1 MGGRLSKIKGI
12 RSKKGEK
19 AMTQE
24 QYNRAVQINERL
36 TDLNGTKKNIGDTT
50 KHRLWYAY
58 NDGEFGSD
66 WRLAPEWAMRSISD
80 ILDKHDLMIRQE
92 IDEEIER
99 LKKEIET
106 L

>member
-1 MGGRLSKIKGI
+1 
-12 RSKKGEK
+12 
-19 AMTQE
+19 MTQE
-24 QYNRAVQINERL
+24 QYTRAIQINNRIKEL
-36 TDLNGTKKNIGDTT
+36 QETLDHIKDTK

-58 NDGEFGSD
+58 KGDD
-66 WRLAPEWAMRSISD
+66 WKLTAQWAMWNISD

-92 IDEEIER
+92 IEEEIEK

>member
-1 MGGRLSKIKGI
+1 
-12 RSKKGEK
+12 
-19 AMTQE
+19 MTQE
-24 QYNRAVQINERL
+24 QYIRAVQINNRINH
-36 TDLNGTKKNIGDTT
+36 LNETLEHIKDTK

-58 NDGEFGSD
+58 KVTDSCLSD
-66 WRLAPEWAMRSISD
+66 SWNLTAEWAMSRIGD

-92 IDEEIER
+92 IEEEIEK